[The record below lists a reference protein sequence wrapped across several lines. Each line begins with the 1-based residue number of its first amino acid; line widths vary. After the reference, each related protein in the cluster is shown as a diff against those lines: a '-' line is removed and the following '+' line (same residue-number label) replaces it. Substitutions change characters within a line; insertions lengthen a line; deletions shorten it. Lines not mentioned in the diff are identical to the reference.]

1 MAVHD
6 RPRAW
11 SVVLYDSSGIFVEPG
26 PLGYNLILL
35 GFGAACYLAAG
46 IVFHRRDLPAPL

>member
-1 MAVHD
+1 MARYAD
-6 RPRAW
+6 GEFFD
-11 SVVLYDSSGIFVEPG
+11 LG

-35 GFGAACYLAAG
+35 GVAVAGYLAAG